1 MKRFYVAAALLS
13 TILLASLT
21 VFAQTQSREDRLK
34 EIEAKRKE
42 IADLEAKLLEPSDKD
57 RSQYAEFLKSPDTG
71 LIRLLPREKY
81 DTAAYPPGKSAPP
94 AAPGAFQRKSMT
106 DLSNDLPGDLPAG
119 QPPRGGGGVPR
130 QNSGVL
136 NNLDDLPRSG
146 EPDTR
151 PTRHSV
157 TIRGGGS
164 YYSFTRR
171 THEYNSSP
179 DIQLDQRQLSSGF
192 AGANYGLLKNIGDVP
207 LESVDLT
214 THAVT
219 VLAAYTPPEESAQA
233 RSEKRRFEAGAE
245 IDGVKFRRRVPLNL
259 HSTYLLRSV
268 NYALSDV
275 LVAFKVVDIDSDGS
289 AIILWKLLK
298 TYPTPRL
305 AQK

>member
-1 MKRFYVAAALLS
+1 MKRFSVAAALLS
-13 TILLASLT
+13 AILLASLI
-21 VFAQTQSREDRLK
+21 VFAQTQSREDRLR
-34 EIEAKRKE
+34 EIEAKRKQ
-42 IADLEAKLLEPSDKD
+42 IADLEAMLLEPADED
-57 RSQYAEFLKSPDTG
+57 RSRYAEFLKSPDTG

-81 DTAAYPPGKSAPP
+81 DTVAYPPGKSAPP
-94 AAPGAFQRKSMT
+94 AAGGFQRKTIT

-119 QPPRGGGGVPR
+119 QPPRGGGGIPR

-136 NNLDDLPRSG
+136 NNLDDLPRTG

-151 PTRHSV
+151 PARHSV
-157 TIRGGGS
+157 TIRGGGA

-214 THAVT
+214 THTVT
-219 VLAAYTPPEESAQA
+219 ALAAYSPPEEVAQA
-233 RSEKRRFEAGAE
+233 RSEKRRLETGAE
-245 IDGVKFRRRVPLNL
+245 IDGVKFQTRVPLKR

-289 AIILWKLLK
+289 AVILWKLLK
-298 TYPTPRL
+298 TYPAPRL